1 MLFVVDTIAAFAAVM
16 SHTLLIT
23 VVAILPPA
31 FFAYGKGVEFVL
43 ALELVRQRVGFSFI
57 LIKGAWAG
65 IVSAFLLFAY
75 IGVEHGVY
83 LHIGYSIRAKYASI

>member
-1 MLFVVDTIAAFAAVM
+1 MFFTSDSHSALWLQLLQINLDPKAVLFVVDTIAAFAAVM

-31 FFAYGKGVEFVL
+31 IFAYGKGVEFVL

-65 IVSAFLLFAY
+65 LVSAF
-75 IGVEHGVY
+75 
-83 LHIGYSIRAKYASI
+83 

>member
-1 MLFVVDTIAAFAAVM
+1 MFFTSDSHPALWLQLLQINLDPKAVLFVVDTIAAFAAVM
-16 SHTLLIT
+16 SHILLIT

-65 IVSAFLLFAY
+65 LVSAF
-75 IGVEHGVY
+75 
-83 LHIGYSIRAKYASI
+83 